1 MPRHAEGNHA
11 HRAGALALALA
22 LAAVLAGCE
31 KWQLDAQVRELCARD
46 GGMKIYET
54 VALPAD
60 QFDRWGMVKFY
71 RPTGGEEALGQVYV
85 FEHRTTYYRR
95 GNPQVSRDHYRIVR
109 RADGMLL
116 GETTLYGRSGG
127 DLPGPWYDSGFS
139 CPENDVAGPNPL
151 IRAVLVPESGGPL
164 K

>member
-71 RPTGGEEALGQVYV
+71 RPTGGEEALGPEYLFKHERKYLQ
-85 FEHRTTYYRR
+85 R
-95 GNPQVSRDHYRIVR
+95 GNPQLAREHYSIAR
-109 RADGMLL
+109 RSDGKVL
-116 GETTLYGRSGG
+116 GESVLYARSGG
-127 DLPGPWYDSGFS
+127 DIPGPWHESSFY
-139 CPENDVAGPNPL
+139 CPKSHEGEPNSL
-151 IRAVLVPESGGPL
+151 MNGVFVR
-164 K
+164 

>member
-71 RPTGGEEALGQVYV
+71 RPTGGEEALGPGYIYREQDSYL
-85 FEHRTTYYRR
+85 RR
-95 GNPQVSRDHYRIVR
+95 GNPEMWRSYTAVIRRSDGKVLGEIVR
-109 RADGMLL
+109 YTR
-116 GETTLYGRSGG
+116 RGG
-127 DLPGPWYDSGFS
+127 DMPGPWADSSFS
-139 CPENDVAGPNPL
+139 CPSIETDRPDL
-151 IRAVLVPESGGPL
+151 LQSLFIRSGSR
-164 K
+164 